1 MSNPTHQFKVSSKEQ
16 AIPPEENDRVT
27 KAQDKLEFNE
37 RSISDRIEGFTRP
50 YPDHI
55 AFKTK
60 YELFTWNE
68 LNQSANRV
76 AGALLAACES
86 RDRPIALLVNQGA
99 AIIAGLGV
107 LKTGGFYVPLNDSY
121 PRARNMYILNET
133 KPPLILTDSKHLS
146 VASELAH
153 EKCQILNIDGLDSSL
168 TTGNLGLPISPD
180 TTAFVTYTSGS
191 TGEPKGVIN
200 THNKVLHGVIHEKQ
214 FGLGHEDRFANVGS
228 EGRTPFH
235 SLLNGAGSY
244 PWNVKDEGLEHLAE
258 WLIGQEIT
266 VYRSGPRVFRQFVK
280 TLNGKI
286 HFPKLR
292 VIILAGEPVHSA
304 DIELYKKHFSSD
316 CLLINTLGTHEVGPF
331 RMCVINKKT
340 HIAHGSVPVGYEIP
354 GKEVLLLDDNRQ
366 VVGFNRVGEIAVKSR
381 YLSPGYW
388 RRPDL
393 TEARF
398 IPDPNGGDELIYLT
412 GDLGRISTD
421 GCLEHLGR
429 KDFQVKVNG
438 FRVDVSEVEKV
449 LVNYPGVSEAV
460 VNAREDR
467 SGETRLVAYVVLHGE
482 HAPTVSGLRNFLKEK
497 LPDYMIPAAFVQLD
511 KIPLTATGTTKV
523 DRRALPDP
531 GNQRPNL
538 DTSYVVPGTPL
549 EAALASIWADILS
562 IDRAGIHD
570 NFFDLG
576 GHSLAASRVISHVIQ
591 TFQLEVPIKALF
603 ESPTIA
609 KMAAIIEQNRTN
621 PAGDAEVAR
630 MLCEVETMTDEEAE
644 AAVKQLGSEAKS

>member
-1 MSNPTHQFKVSSKEQ
+1 M
-16 AIPPEENDRVT
+16 T
-27 KAQDKLEFNE
+27 KTQKTFEFNE
-37 RSISDRIEGFTRP
+37 RSIPDRIEGFTRT
-50 YPDHI
+50 YADQI

-76 AGALLAACES
+76 ARALLAVCES
-86 RDRPIALLVNQGA
+86 RDRPVALLANQGA
-99 AIIAGLGV
+99 ALVAGLAV
-107 LKTGGFYVPLNDSY
+107 LKTGGFYVPLNDSH
-121 PRARNMYILNET
+121 PRARNIYILNET
-133 KPPLILTDSKHLS
+133 KPALILTDSKHLS
-146 VASELAH
+146 VASDLAL
-153 EKCQILNIDGLDSSL
+153 EKSQILNIDVLDSSL

-200 THNKVLHGVIHEKQ
+200 THNKVLHGVMHEKQ
-214 FGLGHEDRFANVGS
+214 FGLGPEDRFANVGS

-244 PWNVKDEGLEHLAE
+244 PWDVKEEGLEHLAE
-258 WLIGQEIT
+258 WLIEQEIT
-266 VYRSGPRVFRQFVK
+266 VYRSGPRVFRHFVK

-286 HFPKLR
+286 HFSKLR

-331 RMCVINKKT
+331 RMYVIDKKT
-340 HIAHGSVPVGYEIP
+340 HIAHGNVAVGYEIH
-354 GKEVLLLDDNRQ
+354 GKEVVLLDDNRQ

-393 TEARF
+393 TQTRF
-398 IPDPNGGDELIYLT
+398 IPDPNGGDERIYLT
-412 GDLGRISTD
+412 GDLGRMSPD

-449 LVNYPGVSEAV
+449 LLNYPGVSEAV

-467 SGETRLVAYVVLHGE
+467 SGETQLVAYVVLLGD
-482 HAPTVSGLRNFLKEK
+482 HAPTVSGLRKFLKEK
-497 LPDYMIPAAFVQLD
+497 LPDYMIPAGFVKLD
-511 KIPLTATGTTKV
+511 KLPLTTTGTTKV

-531 GNQRPNL
+531 GNRRPNL
-538 DTSYVVPGTPL
+538 DTSYVVPVTPL
-549 EAALASIWADILS
+549 EEVLASIWADVLS
-562 IDRAGIHD
+562 IDQVGIHD

-576 GHSLAASRVISHVIQ
+576 GHSLAASRVISCVIQ
-591 TFQLEVPIKALF
+591 TFQLELPIKALF

-621 PAGDAEVAR
+621 LAGDAEVAR
-630 MLCEVETMTDEEAE
+630 MLSEVETMTDEEAE
-644 AAVKQLGSEAKS
+644 AAVKQLDKEAKS